1 MSCNVFVQVDAS
13 VEDCHVN
20 RIFIEKFNT
29 DSFVLF
35 YLSFISCNLQVVS
48 GEQIFVTQF
57 QQLSSVYGID
67 KSMLNIL
74 VPFQFSLRPTI

>member
-1 MSCNVFVQVDAS
+1 VFVQVDAS

-29 DSFVLF
+29 DCFVLF